1 MYNWLV
7 YLHVFAAIVFF
18 YSHGASGLVALRL
31 RTERDLVRMRAMM
44 ETYASNVGFGLLYGS
59 LLLLLVTG
67 IISGFIAKWW
77 HMAWIW
83 ISLGLLI
90 AITVAMYAIGTGYYT
105 QVRKAIGMEFM
116 EGSKPHPPL
125 PPESP
130 EVIAAFLAKS
140 PAMLLFTIGF
150 GGLAVI
156 LWLMMFK
163 PF

>member
-7 YLHVFAAIVFF
+7 YLHVFGAIVFF

-31 RTERDLVRMRAMM
+31 RTERDPGRIKAMM
-44 ETYASNVGFGLLYGS
+44 DTYATNLVFGLQYGS

-67 IISGFIAKWW
+67 IILGFIAKWW
-77 HMAWIW
+77 HMFWIW
-83 ISLGLLI
+83 ISLGLLV
-90 AITVAMYAIGTGYYT
+90 AIIVSMYAIGTRYYSL
-105 QVRKAIGMEFM
+105 VRKAIGMEYM
-116 EGSKPHPPL
+116 EAGKPHPPVD
-125 PPESP
+125 PESP
-130 EVIAAFLAKS
+130 EFIADLLAKS
-140 PAMLLFTIGF
+140 PVMLLFAIGY